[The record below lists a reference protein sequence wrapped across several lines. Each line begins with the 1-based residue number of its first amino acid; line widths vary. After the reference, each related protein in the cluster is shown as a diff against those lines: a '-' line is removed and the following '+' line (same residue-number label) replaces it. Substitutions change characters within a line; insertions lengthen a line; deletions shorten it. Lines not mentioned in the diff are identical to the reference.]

1 MYYTVV
7 IRKIKNAFAIQV
19 FASCTCFILF
29 PTRKI
34 YPSYTDLDYWTTLY
48 TEGEDYKPKN

>member
-48 TEGEDYKPKN
+48 TEDEDYEPKN